1 MSISY
6 KISELASMLGGRLY
20 GDGEKAVKA
29 LNSIALAGD
38 GDITFAGEKKYFS
51 RLKDCKASA
60 VIISEK
66 VEEISM
72 PQIVVANVDNAIITV
87 LGALA
92 PQRPAKSGIHQ
103 TALVSEGAQIG
114 KNVYIGAFVFVDD
127 GAIIGDDTIIENGS
141 SIGYNTAIGKNC
153 RIDANVAIYNECRIG
168 NNCIIQSGAVIGGT
182 GFGYRP
188 VNNMPQLIPHY
199 GGVVIEDFV
208 EIGAN
213 TCIDRAKFGDTVI
226 GFGTKIDNL
235 VQIAHN
241 CKIGKCCLIAAQVGL
256 AGSCEFGDGVIV
268 GGQGGATDHVKV
280 ASGATLAGRAVA
292 TSNIDCPAVIYG
304 FPGREIGKA
313 MKAAAEANRL
323 PRTVQRIKELE
334 KRVAQLEK
342 TENN

>member
-1 MSISY
+1 
-6 KISELASMLGGRLY
+6 MLGGELY
-20 GDGEKAVKA
+20 GDGAKAIKA

-38 GDITFAGEKKYFS
+38 GDITFAGDKKYFS

-60 VIISEK
+60 VIIPER

-72 PQIVVANVDNAIITV
+72 PQIVVGSVDDAIIVV

-92 PQRPAKSGIHQ
+92 PQRPVKSGIHK
-103 TALVSEGAQIG
+103 TAFVSESAKIG
-114 KNVYIGAFVFVDD
+114 KNVYIGAFTFIDD
-127 GAIIGDDTIIENGS
+127 GVSIGDNTVVENNS
-141 SIGYNTAIGKNC
+141 SIGYNSVVGASC
-153 RIDANVAIYNECRIG
+153 RIDANVSIYHDCRIG
-168 NNCIIQSGAVIGGT
+168 NSCVVQSGSVIGAV

-241 CKIGKCCLIAAQVGL
+241 CKIGKCCLITGGCAL
-256 AGSCEFGDGVIV
+256 AGSAEIGDGVIM
-268 GGQGGATDHVKV
+268 GGQSGVADHVKI
-280 ASGATLAGRAVA
+280 ASGVIFAAKAVA
-292 TSNIDCPAVIYG
+292 ASNIEKPMTVYG
-304 FPGREIGKA
+304 FPAREASKA
-313 MKAAAEANRL
+313 VKVAAEVNRL
-323 PRTVQRIKELE
+323 PRTVNRLKELE
-334 KRVAQLEK
+334 KRVANIEK
-342 TENN
+342 ADNN